1 MKRSTTATRV
11 SGGGSMANASCFR
24 AALEYASRGWHVFPL
39 KGKLPFKGT
48 SGHLDATIDTAQ
60 IRAWWKQWPDANVG
74 IACSSKHGPIVVD
87 IDGESG
93 WTLLRDIEI
102 TPTRCATSGRD
113 YRLHMY
119 FAPMRSGAE
128 VPRTIKLKRGEKKY
142 AIDVLGD
149 GGYVVAPP
157 SVHPE
162 TGEPYFW
169 TSNAIAA
176 PFPTSLYEL
185 VLHTRNDR
193 GRSTKGPAPPL
204 PDIIGAGERD
214 DMLTSLA
221 GTMRRRGASEDA
233 ILAALREE
241 NATRCDPPL
250 PDRQL
255 RKIARSI
262 AQKPPLLVTENLTDL
277 GNARRFIVAH
287 QQDVRAVT
295 SRRRPWMIWEGVR
308 WANDETGEV
317 ERKAKDTVRQIA
329 SEATLQS
336 DPELA
341 EKITKHAIRSES
353 AGSIRHMLEL
363 AATEPEITTTADQL
377 DNDPWLLNVEN
388 GTIDLRTG
396 TLRAH
401 KRTDLITKLTAIEY
415 RPDATCPRWQLFLS
429 QAMGGDTELV
439 DFLQRAVGYALTGDT
454 REQCLFFCYGHGA
467 NGKSTFLEI
476 VRELAGEYGQQAEFS
491 TFMARTGEGPRNDLA
506 RMRGAR
512 LVTASEAPSNKPF
525 DESVLKRLTGDD
537 TIVARQLYEEF
548 FEFKPQH
555 KIFLAANHKP
565 IVKEQTLAFWR
576 RMRLI
581 PFDVTVP
588 VKDRDKRLPKKLRAE
603 LPGILAWAVAGCV
616 KWQEQGLHEP
626 RAVKQATRSYRDE
639 NDLLGEFID
648 RHAVLEPRGWT
659 STVELYRVF
668 CEWWTETRGPRTP
681 PIQMVYFGRMLG
693 ERETLAHAKRGGTR
707 GWAGIAL
714 RQEMGQ

>member
-1 MKRSTTATRV
+1 
-11 SGGGSMANASCFR
+11 MAKLSCFR

-39 KGKLPFKGT
+39 NGKLPFKDT
-48 SGHLDATIDTAQ
+48 HGHRDATIDAAQ
-60 IRAWWKQWPDANVG
+60 IRAWWKQWPNANVG

-102 TPTRCATSGRD
+102 APTRCATSGRP
-113 YRLHMY
+113 YRMHMY
-119 FAPMRSGAE
+119 FGPMRNGSE
-128 VPRTIKLKRGEKKY
+128 VPRTIKLKRGDQKY

-162 TGEPYFW
+162 TQEPYFW
-169 TSNAIAA
+169 TSNAITA
-176 PFPTSLYEL
+176 PFPTVLYDL
-185 VLHTRNDR
+185 VLRTRNEQGTDR
-193 GRSTKGPAPPL
+193 RGPAPPM
-204 PDIIGAGERD
+204 PDIIAAGERD
-214 DMLTSLA
+214 EMFTSLA

-277 GNARRFIVAH
+277 GNARRFVATN
-287 QQDVRAVT
+287 QTDVRAVP

-308 WANDETGEV
+308 WTNDETGEV

-329 SEATLQS
+329 HEATMQS

-341 EKITKHAIRSES
+341 EKVTKHAMRSEGAS
-353 AGSIRHMLEL
+353 SIRHMLEL
-363 AATEPEITTTADQL
+363 AATEPEITTTVDQL
-377 DNDPWLLNVEN
+377 DNDPWLLNLEN
-388 GTIDLRTG
+388 GTLDLRTG
-396 TLRAH
+396 KLRAH
-401 KRTDLITKLTAIEY
+401 RRTDLITRLSSIEY
-415 RPDATCPRWQLFLS
+415 DESASCERWKLFLS
-429 QAMGGDTELV
+429 QAMGGDNELV

-476 VRELAGEYGQQAEFS
+476 IRELAGEYGQQAEFS
-491 TFMARTGEGPRNDLA
+491 TFMARNGEGPRNDLA

-525 DESVLKRLTGDD
+525 DETVLKRLTGDD

-581 PFDVTVP
+581 PFDVTIP
-588 VKDRDKRLPKKLRAE
+588 PKQRDKDLLRKLREE
-603 LPGILAWAVAGCV
+603 LPGILAWAVEGCLR
-616 KWQEQGLHEP
+616 WQRDGLHQP
-626 RAVKQATRSYRDE
+626 RAVKLATKSYRDE
-639 NDLLGEFID
+639 NDLIGEFID
-648 RHAVLEPRGWT
+648 RHAALDTKAWT

-693 ERETLAHAKRGGTR
+693 EREALFHSKRGGSR
-707 GWAGIAL
+707 GWSGIAL
-714 RQEMGQ
+714 RQEMGA